1 MNMIR
6 PRWRKVLT
14 DLWDNKMRTL
24 LVVASIAVGV
34 FTVGTIA
41 SAYSILSEDMNVS
54 FAASHPAN
62 IEIWTDPFGDDFIR
76 STEKVPGVAEVEGR
90 YITDMRASRDG
101 ETWLNLNLV
110 AIKDYEESNINLR
123 DPIEGAQI
131 PGEREII
138 ISRSN
143 FNDTGIQLGDLLQ
156 VQLSDGTLR
165 YLPVVGI
172 VQEQSSGRA
181 DFMALPNGFIAMSTL
196 DWLDQP
202 QSHNRLFATVS
213 GDSDDED
220 VIQAVSAAIEEKLE
234 KSGRGVY
241 RTQVHKTNE
250 HPMAS
255 VVLAIL
261 GVLGALGALTVLL
274 SSSLIANT
282 LNALLSQHLRQIGV
296 MKLVGARSFQ
306 ILGMYLVLILSF
318 GVIASIIAV
327 PLGSLAGYALAEFT
341 ADQVSINLQD
351 FRFIP
356 LAVLMQVSIALV
368 VPLAA
373 GFIPVNNGSKT
384 KVRRAI
390 SGGRPGEPRTHI
402 SWLDHL
408 VRRLRWLSRPWL
420 LSIRNTFRRKGR
432 LALTLFTLII
442 GGAIFI
448 AVFNVRASMELWMAQ
463 LGQYFIADVSLNFD
477 QPYRISEVEQA
488 VFEVPGVKDIEGW
501 SAASAEILKPDDSVA
516 EDVQILAPPADSPL
530 LDPDIVVGRWIY
542 SGEPNALVVS
552 DGIWD
557 LYPDLQPG
565 DGLRLKVVGERED
578 DWTVVG
584 VFRFTG
590 MLDSILAYADYET
603 ISQLTNL
610 TNQAFSYRV
619 VTDEHSIER
628 QEEIGRA
635 LDRNLRARG
644 FRVSD
649 VEAGLATMR
658 EAAESINVL
667 IGFLLIMALLT
678 ALVGSIG
685 LTGTMGMNVLER
697 TREIGVM
704 RAIGAVDLKII
715 HAVIVEGLLIGLMSW
730 IFAVLASFPI
740 SYLLLRIIS
749 QAMINAPIPLALT
762 ALGMVVW
769 LLVVAALAVLASIL
783 PARNA
788 ARLTIRE
795 VLAYE

>member
-1 MNMIR
+1 MIR

-14 DLWDNKMRTL
+14 DLWDDKMRTL
-24 LVVASIAVGV
+24 LVVASISVGV
-34 FTVGTIA
+34 FTIGTIA
-41 SAYSILSEDMNVS
+41 GAYSILSEDMNVS
-54 FAASHPAN
+54 YASSHPAN
-62 IEIWTDPFGDDFIR
+62 IEIWTDPFDDDFIR
-76 STEKVPGVAEVEGR
+76 STKKVRGVAEAEGR
-90 YITDMRASRDG
+90 HITNMRVSRDG
-101 ETWLNLNLV
+101 ESWMNLNLV
-110 AIKDYEESNINLR
+110 AIKDYEASDINLR
-123 DPIEGAQI
+123 KPLEGAQI
-131 PGEREII
+131 PGEREILI
-138 ISRSN
+138 TRSN
-143 FNDTGIQLGDLLQ
+143 FNDTGIRLGDILQ

-165 YLPVVGI
+165 NLPVVGV
-172 VQEQSSGRA
+172 VQEQSSGRG
-181 DFMALPNGFIAMSTL
+181 DFTALPNGFITMSTL

-202 QSHNRLFATVS
+202 QSHNRLVATVS

-220 VIQAVSAAIEEKLE
+220 FIQEVSATIEDKLE
-234 KSGRGVY
+234 NSGRGIY
-241 RTQVHKTNE
+241 RTQLHKTNE

-255 VVLAIL
+255 LVLAIL

-306 ILGMYLVLILSF
+306 ILGMYLVLVLSF
-318 GVIASIIAV
+318 GVVASMIAV
-327 PLGSLAGYALAEFT
+327 PLGSLAGYALAEFI
-341 ADQVSINLQD
+341 ADQVSIDLQG

-356 LAVLMQVSIALV
+356 LAVLIQVSVALV

-390 SGGRPGEPRTHI
+390 SGDRPGEPRNRITG
-402 SWLDHL
+402 LDHL
-408 VRRLRWLSRPWL
+408 VRGARWLSRPWL
-420 LSIRNTFRRKGR
+420 LAVRNTFRRKGR

-448 AVFNVRASMELWMAQ
+448 AVFNVRASMEQWMAQ
-463 LGQYFIADVSLNFD
+463 LGQYFIADVSLNFE
-477 QPYRISEVEQA
+477 QPYLISEVEQA
-488 VFEVPGVKDIEGW
+488 VFEVPGVLDIEGW
-501 SAASAEILKPDDSVA
+501 SAVSAEILNLDDSVA
-516 EDVQILAPPADSPL
+516 EDLQILAPPADSPL
-530 LDPDIVVGRWIY
+530 LDPDILVGRWIY
-542 SGEPNALVVS
+542 PGEPNALVVS

-565 DGLRLKVVGERED
+565 DRLRLKVVGERED

-584 VFRFTG
+584 VFRFSG
-590 MLDSILAYADYET
+590 MLDSVLGYADYKT
-603 ISQLTNL
+603 ISQLLNATNR
-610 TNQAFSYRV
+610 AFSYRV
-619 VTDEHSIER
+619 VTDEHSLER

-635 LDRNLRARG
+635 LDQRLRARG
-644 FRVSD
+644 FRVND

-658 EAAESINVL
+658 DAAESIDVL

-715 HAVIVEGLLIGLMSW
+715 NAVIIEGLLIGLISW
-730 IFAVLASFPI
+730 LFAVLSSFPI

-762 ALGMVVW
+762 PLGMVIW
-769 LLVVAALAVLASIL
+769 LLVVAILAVLASVL
-783 PARNA
+783 PAHNA